1 MQVYQ
6 SPGGKRTNGYCGGFL
21 SESYLYR
28 WRAWLPDDDPPD
40 VYMELH
46 DRACNI
52 RYTSNIVE
60 IP

>member
-21 SESYLYR
+21 SESYLYT

-40 VYMELH
+40 VYKELH